1 VFLFIVI
8 VKPGPS
14 VPISVFVRA
23 AAKDGT
29 ARARDATI
37 AIKASLAVRMGLL
50 SFVSVELPSCPA
62 RSEGSRV
69 GQLRIRLAEGES
81 GERRRRRLYKAA
93 GAGPDERTAPGG
105 DQDVL
110 LAADRIDAGGSV
122 DATAECL
129 LPQHLPRRGIE
140 RLEQALAADPDED
153 ETACGRGRA
162 ADHGDRLLVLPA
174 D

>member
-1 VFLFIVI
+1 MMRYQTYLSVLFVI
-8 VKPGPS
+8 GFENRGLS

-62 RSEGSRV
+62 RSEGSRA

-93 GAGPDERTAPGG
+93 GAGPDERTA
-105 DQDVL
+105 
-110 LAADRIDAGGSV
+110 
-122 DATAECL
+122 
-129 LPQHLPRRGIE
+129 
-140 RLEQALAADPDED
+140 
-153 ETACGRGRA
+153 
-162 ADHGDRLLVLPA
+162 
-174 D
+174 

>member
-1 VFLFIVI
+1 MLVVLLTPGPLRWKLWIDERSRMMITYLPAFTVFLFIVI

-14 VPISVFVRA
+14 VPISVFVRV

-62 RSEGSRV
+62 RSEGSRA

-93 GAGPDERTAPGG
+93 GAGPDERTA
-105 DQDVL
+105 
-110 LAADRIDAGGSV
+110 AG
-122 DATAECL
+122 AE
-129 LPQHLPRRGIE
+129 
-140 RLEQALAADPDED
+140 
-153 ETACGRGRA
+153 
-162 ADHGDRLLVLPA
+162 
-174 D
+174 